1 MRLPPP
7 PRRPT
12 PQVRQPQ
19 PEAREP
25 APVADRQVTHAP
37 ATVQAPAPTRRL
49 PPPPARRV
57 AAVPAARDVPSAPT
71 RPASTPAAR
80 HGGGL
85 AALARSRPAERDDDR
100 ASRPADD
107 VFPGDLPSRL
117 PPQLPDP
124 PAVRAVFARFPQA
137 AVTYMR
143 ELDDGTSVEVKS
155 RGPEWKP
162 TPAPRPV
169 PGKNLPTV
177 PPAWV
182 DQIPF

>member
-1 MRLPPP
+1 MMLPPP

-12 PQVRQPQ
+12 PQIRQPQ
-19 PEAREP
+19 PETREP
-25 APVADRQVTHAP
+25 APVADRQVVHP
-37 ATVQAPAPTRRL
+37 SATVQAPVPTRRL

-57 AAVPAARDVPSAPT
+57 AAAPATRDAPSVSA

-85 AALARSRPAERDDDR
+85 AALARSRPAERDDDLVTR
-100 ASRPADD
+100 ADD

-117 PPQLPDP
+117 PQQLPDP
-124 PAVRAVFARFPQA
+124 PAVRAVLDRFPQA

-143 ELDDGTSVEVKS
+143 ELDDGTSVEVRS
-155 RGPEWKP
+155 RGRDWK
-162 TPAPRPV
+162 PAPRPI
-169 PGKNLPTV
+169 PGVKRPTM